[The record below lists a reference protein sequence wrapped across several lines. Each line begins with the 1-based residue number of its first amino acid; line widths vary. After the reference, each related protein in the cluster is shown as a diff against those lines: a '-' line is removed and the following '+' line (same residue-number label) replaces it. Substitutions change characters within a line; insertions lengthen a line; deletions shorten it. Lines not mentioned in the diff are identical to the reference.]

1 MKSLKDKAY
10 DELKELIISGKLE
23 ANERIDEDFL
33 SKSLNVSRTPVREA
47 INRLEQE
54 GWINI
59 VPRKGMF
66 VNNISLK
73 EINDIFQVRS
83 NLEPI
88 ILEMAFYK
96 INREDLVSLKEK
108 FLDFSNKTSLTPEEK
123 KALDTLD
130 NELHLLI
137 LKNCN
142 NNFIIKM
149 MENVYE
155 HNMRIRNISSQPP
168 IRRFDAI
175 KEHIN
180 IIESILNDNLQNATE
195 ELKNHNL
202 KAKEGFFHSLI
213 EQ

>member
-10 DELKELIISGKLE
+10 YELKELIISGKLE
-23 ANERIDEDFL
+23 ANERVDEDLL
-33 SKSLNVSRTPVREA
+33 SKSLKVSRTPVREA

-54 GWINI
+54 GWIHI

-73 EINDIFQVRS
+73 EINDIFQVRN

-96 INREDLVSLKEK
+96 IDRDELKSLKTK
-108 FLDFSNKTSLTPEEK
+108 FLEFSTKQSLTSQEK
-123 KALDTLD
+123 KDLDTLD

-155 HNMRIRNISSQPP
+155 HNMRIRNVGSQPP

-180 IIESILNDNLQNATE
+180 IIDSILGDNLERATN

-202 KAKEGFFHSLI
+202 KAREGFFQSLI
-213 EQ
+213 D

>member
-96 INREDLVSLKEK
+96 INREDLIDLKEK

-180 IIESILNDNLQNATE
+180 IIESILNDNLQNAAE

>member
-1 MKSLKDKAY
+1 MKSLKEKAY
-10 DELKELIISGKLE
+10 DELKEMIISGKLKS
-23 ANERIDEDFL
+23 NERIDEDFL

-47 INRLEQE
+47 INKLEQE

-66 VNNISLK
+66 VNNISIK
-73 EINDIFQVRS
+73 EINDVFQVRN

-88 ILEMAFYK
+88 ILEMAFERIEK
-96 INREDLVSLKEK
+96 EVLKNLKLEFLNFLNKKELSAEDNIR
-108 FLDFSNKTSLTPEEK
+108 LDY
-123 KALDTLD
+123 LD
-130 NELHLLI
+130 NQLHLLI

-155 HNMRIRNISSQPP
+155 HNMRIRNLSIQPKK
-168 IRRFDAI
+168 RRFTATSEHIKIIDAI
-175 KEHIN
+175 LENNFQKAIK
-180 IIESILNDNLQNATE
+180 

-202 KAKEGFFHSLI
+202 KAREGFFNSFI
-213 EQ
+213 N

>member
-108 FLDFSNKTSLTPEEK
+108 FLDFSNKNSLTPEEK
-123 KALDTLD
+123 KELDTLD

-137 LKNCN
+137 LRNCN

>member
-10 DELKELIISGKLE
+10 EELKELIISGKLQ

-47 INRLEQE
+47 VNRLEQE
-54 GWINI
+54 NWINI

-66 VNNISLK
+66 VNNISIK

-96 INREDLVSLKEK
+96 INREELIDLKDK
-108 FLDFSNKTSLTPEEK
+108 FLYFLSKNSLTSQEK
-123 KALDTLD
+123 KELDILD
-130 NELHLLI
+130 NDLHLLI

-168 IRRFDAI
+168 IRRFDAT
-175 KEHIN
+175 KEHID
-180 IIESILNDNLQNATE
+180 IIESILNDNLQSAIE
-195 ELKNHNL
+195 MLKVHNL
-202 KAKEGFFHSLI
+202 KAKEGFFFSLI
-213 EQ
+213 D

>member
-10 DELKELIISGKLE
+10 DELKKLIISGNLE

-47 INRLEQE
+47 INRLQQE

-66 VNNISLK
+66 VKNISLK

-83 NLEPI
+83 NLEPT
-88 ILEMAFYK
+88 ILEMAFHRISK
-96 INREDLVSLKEK
+96 DDLKNLKDE
-108 FLDFSNKTSLTPEEK
+108 FLNFSNKTSLTIEEK
-123 KALDTLD
+123 KKLDTLD
-130 NELHLLI
+130 NELHILI

-168 IRRFDAI
+168 IRRIEAI

-180 IIESILNDNLQNATE
+180 IIESILTDDLQSAKE

-202 KAKEGFFHSLI
+202 KAKEGFFFGLM
-213 EQ
+213 EE

>member
-10 DELKELIISGKLE
+10 DELKKLIISGKLE
-23 ANERIDEDFL
+23 VNERIEEDFL

-47 INRLEQE
+47 INRLQQE
-54 GWINI
+54 GWIDI

-66 VNNISLK
+66 VKNISLK
-73 EINDIFQVRS
+73 DINDIFQVRS

-88 ILEMAFYK
+88 ILKMAFNK
-96 INREDLVSLKEK
+96 INREDLKNLKDE
-108 FLDFSNKTSLTPEEK
+108 FLNFSSKNSLTVEEK
-123 KALDTLD
+123 KKLDTLD

-137 LKNCN
+137 LRNCN

-155 HNMRIRNISSQPP
+155 HNMRIRNISFQPP
-168 IRRFDAI
+168 IRRIDAI
-175 KEHIN
+175 KEHVN
-180 IIESILNDNLQNATE
+180 IIESILTDNIQNAIE

-202 KAKEGFFHSLI
+202 KAKEGFFYGLM

>member
-10 DELKELIISGKLE
+10 DELKKLIISGNLE

-47 INRLEQE
+47 INRLQQE

-66 VNNISLK
+66 VKNISLK

-83 NLEPI
+83 NLEPT
-88 ILEMAFYK
+88 ILEMAFHRISK
-96 INREDLVSLKEK
+96 DDLKNLKDE
-108 FLDFSNKTSLTPEEK
+108 FLNFSNKTSLTIEEK
-123 KALDTLD
+123 KKLDTLD

-168 IRRFDAI
+168 IRRIEAI

-180 IIESILNDNLQNATE
+180 IIESILTGDLQSAKE

-202 KAKEGFFHSLI
+202 KAKEGFFFGLM
-213 EQ
+213 EE

>member
-1 MKSLKDKAY
+1 
-10 DELKELIISGKLE
+10 
-23 ANERIDEDFL
+23 
-33 SKSLNVSRTPVREA
+33 
-47 INRLEQE
+47 
-54 GWINI
+54 
-59 VPRKGMF
+59 
-66 VNNISLK
+66 
-73 EINDIFQVRS
+73 
-83 NLEPI
+83 
-88 ILEMAFYK
+88 MAFYK

-108 FLDFSNKTSLTPEEK
+108 FLDFSNKNSLAPEEK
-123 KALDTLD
+123 KELDTLD

-137 LKNCN
+137 LRNCN

-202 KAKEGFFHSLI
+202 KA
-213 EQ
+213 

>member
-96 INREDLVSLKEK
+96 INREDLIDLKEK

>member
-108 FLDFSNKTSLTPEEK
+108 FLDFSNKNSL
-123 KALDTLD
+123 
-130 NELHLLI
+130 
-137 LKNCN
+137 
-142 NNFIIKM
+142 
-149 MENVYE
+149 V
-155 HNMRIRNISSQPP
+155 
-168 IRRFDAI
+168 
-175 KEHIN
+175 
-180 IIESILNDNLQNATE
+180 
-195 ELKNHNL
+195 
-202 KAKEGFFHSLI
+202 
-213 EQ
+213 

>member
-88 ILEMAFYK
+88 ILEMAFHK
-96 INREDLVSLKEK
+96 IDRENLISLKEK
-108 FLDFSNKTSLTPEEK
+108 FKNFSNKISLTLEEK
-123 KALDTLD
+123 KELDTLD

-168 IRRFDAI
+168 IRRFDAT
-175 KEHIN
+175 KEHID
-180 IIESILNDNLQNATE
+180 IIDAILDDNLHDAIE
-195 ELKNHNL
+195 ELKKHNL

>member
-1 MKSLKDKAY
+1 MKSLKEKAY
-10 DELKELIISGKLE
+10 VELKEMIISGKLKS
-23 ANERIDEDFL
+23 NERIDEDFL

-47 INRLEQE
+47 INKLEQE

-66 VNNISLK
+66 VNNISIK
-73 EINDIFQVRS
+73 EINDVFQVRS

-88 ILEMAFYK
+88 ILEMAFERIEK
-96 INREDLVSLKEK
+96 EELRKLQAEFLNFSTKKELSLEDNTQ
-108 FLDFSNKTSLTPEEK
+108 LDY
-123 KALDTLD
+123 LD
-130 NELHLLI
+130 NQLHLLI

-155 HNMRIRNISSQPP
+155 HNMRIRNLSVQPNQRRITATSEHLKIIS
-168 IRRFDAI
+168 AI
-175 KEHIN
+175 LENNFQK
-180 IIESILNDNLQNATE
+180 AVK

-202 KAKEGFFHSLI
+202 KAREGFFNSFI
-213 EQ
+213 N

>member
-10 DELKELIISGKLE
+10 EELKELIISGKLQ

-47 INRLEQE
+47 VNRLEQE
-54 GWINI
+54 NWINI

-66 VNNISLK
+66 VNNISIK

-96 INREDLVSLKEK
+96 INREELIDLKDK
-108 FLDFSNKTSLTPEEK
+108 FLYFLSKNSLTSQEK
-123 KALDTLD
+123 KELDILD
-130 NELHLLI
+130 NDLHLLI

-168 IRRFDAI
+168 IRRFDAT
-175 KEHIN
+175 KEHID
-180 IIESILNDNLQNATE
+180 IIESILNDNLQSAIE
-195 ELKNHNL
+195 MLKVHNL
-202 KAKEGFFHSLI
+202 KAKEGFFYSLI
-213 EQ
+213 D

>member
-1 MKSLKDKAY
+1 M
-10 DELKELIISGKLE
+10 LIISGKLE

-96 INREDLVSLKEK
+96 VNREDLIDLKEK
-108 FLDFSNKTSLTPEEK
+108 FLDFSNKTSLTSE
-123 KALDTLD
+123 DVQ
-130 NELHLLI
+130 NI
-137 LKNCN
+137 Y
-142 NNFIIKM
+142 IIK
-149 MENVYE
+149 
-155 HNMRIRNISSQPP
+155 ISSNISNLPS
-168 IRRFDAI
+168 FDFYC
-175 KEHIN
+175 N
-180 IIESILNDNLQNATE
+180 I
-195 ELKNHNL
+195 
-202 KAKEGFFHSLI
+202 FH
-213 EQ
+213 

>member
-96 INREDLVSLKEK
+96 INREDLIDLKEK

-213 EQ
+213 DQ

>member
-1 MKSLKDKAY
+1 MKSLKTKAY
-10 DELKELIISGKLE
+10 REIKELIISGKLE
-23 ANERIDEDFL
+23 ANERIDEEFL

-66 VNNISLK
+66 VENISIK

-96 INREDLVSLKEK
+96 INRDELITLKKK
-108 FLDFSNKTSLTPEEK
+108 FLDFSNKDSLTSEEK
-123 KALDTLD
+123 KKLDTLD

-155 HNMRIRNISSQPP
+155 HNMRIRNTSSQPP

-175 KEHIN
+175 NEHIN
-180 IIESILNDNLQNATE
+180 IIQAILDNNLEISIE
-195 ELKNHNL
+195 ELKNHNS
-202 KAKEGFFHSLI
+202 KAKEGFFQSFI
-213 EQ
+213 D

>member
-96 INREDLVSLKEK
+96 INREDLISLKEK
-108 FLDFSNKTSLTPEEK
+108 FLDFSSKNSLTPEEK
-123 KALDTLD
+123 KELDTLD

-137 LKNCN
+137 LRNCN

-155 HNMRIRNISSQPP
+155 HNMRIRNISFQPP

-180 IIESILNDNLQNATE
+180 IIESILNDNLLNAIE

>member
-10 DELKELIISGKLE
+10 VELKEMIISGKLKS
-23 ANERIDEDFL
+23 NERIDEELL

-47 INRLEQE
+47 INKLEQE

-66 VNNISLK
+66 VNNISIK
-73 EINDIFQVRS
+73 EINDVFQVRS

-88 ILEMAFYK
+88 ILEMAFERLEK
-96 INREDLVSLKEK
+96 NILEDLRIEFST
-108 FLDFSNKTSLTPEEK
+108 FLDK
-123 KALDTLD
+123 KELSSDDNTRLDYLD
-130 NELHLLI
+130 NQFHLFI

-155 HNMRIRNISSQPP
+155 HNMRIRNLSIQPKK
-168 IRRFDAI
+168 RRITATN
-175 KEHIN
+175 EHIR
-180 IIESILNDNLQNATE
+180 IIEAILEGNFQKAVK
-195 ELKNHNL
+195 ELKLHNS
-202 KAKEGFFHSLI
+202 KAKEGFFNSFI
-213 EQ
+213 E